1 MRGYNNELDHTAD
14 FDHYM
19 YTRLLALGLIDS
31 VLTLPVTAAV
41 LVISLLRSGNDSKF
55 WPGFNTAH
63 MKVAQVD
70 TLTTEEWKAEGLWNA
85 VEIRFSQWSC
95 PFTALVFFALFGLT
109 EQKRAQYRKLFW
121 KIMEPLGLIPRM
133 NPITSIIQF
142 RSEFAVSHSSITR
155 DMTA

>member
-1 MRGYNNELDHTAD
+1 
-14 FDHYM
+14 M
-19 YTRLLALGLIDS
+19 YARLLALGLIDS
-31 VLTLPVTAAV
+31 VLTLPVTVAE
-41 LVISLLRSGNDSKF
+41 LVISLLRSGNDTRF
-55 WPGFNTAH
+55 WPGLSIAH
-63 MKVAQVD
+63 ISVAQVD
-70 TLTTEEWKAEGLWNA
+70 ALTTEKWKAEGLWNV

-121 KIMEPLGLIPRM
+121 KIMEPLGLIPRI

-142 RSEFAVSHSSITR
+142 RSEFAVSHSSSTR

>member
-1 MRGYNNELDHTAD
+1 
-14 FDHYM
+14 M
-19 YTRLLALGLIDS
+19 YARLLTLGLIDS
-31 VLTLPVTAAV
+31 VITLPITITE
-41 LVISLLRSGNDSKF
+41 LVVSLLRSGNDIQF
-55 WPGFNTAH
+55 WPGLGIAH
-63 MKVAQVD
+63 TNVTLVN
-70 TLTTEEWKAEGLWNA
+70 TLTTEEWKSEGLWSV

-121 KIMEPLGLIPRM
+121 KIMEPLGLTPRM

-142 RSEFAVSHSSITR
+142 RSEFAVSHSSSTM